1 MKLLKALLTFGHR
14 AVLAFWF
21 NIDNWSNV
29 RCNSKWEDSWSHWSE
44 RRKSFPSS
52 FKFCLGLIWNFNLNN
67 FVTLWF
73 FFPFFFFPL
82 LIQAGNGIFRG
93 VLHHGLACSSILKGF
108 LYFPFP
114 LLFIHLSHLF
124 NLLTTCLISVKN
136 NILPNF
142 LLFDMSPW
150 KPKGALGSSRSNFM
164 KNGLSLNLRK
174 IVF

>member
-1 MKLLKALLTFGHR
+1 MKLLKALTFGHR

-73 FFPFFFFPL
+73 FFFLFFSFHFWFK
-82 LIQAGNGIFRG
+82 QAMGFSEVFCIMGWLAVVFSKVSYIF
-93 VLHHGLACSSILKGF
+93 LFLCSSFIWVIYLICLPHAWF
-108 LYFPFP
+108 LWRTTFFQIFFY
-114 LLFIHLSHLF
+114 LTCHLENRREH
-124 NLLTTCLISVKN
+124 
-136 NILPNF
+136 
-142 LLFDMSPW
+142 
-150 KPKGALGSSRSNFM
+150 
-164 KNGLSLNLRK
+164 
-174 IVF
+174 